1 MPSTAKRKKGMPF
14 EVFLKHLR
22 TLKGQFSL
30 RGTEQA
36 LRMARTVC
44 PISAVCNKIRGT
56 HYDTFIYKPAA
67 EIGMSR
73 LMAKRVADAADSP
86 SFLLLPVAR
95 NYRNRML
102 RALKLREVVA

>member
-1 MPSTAKRKKGMPF
+1 MPSTAKHKRGMPF
-14 EVFLKHLR
+14 EVFLTHLR
-22 TLKGQFSL
+22 ALQGQFAL

-36 LRMARTVC
+36 IRQGRFVC

-56 HYDTFIYKPAA
+56 AYQTLIYTPAV

-73 LMAKRVADAADSP
+73 LLAKRVSDAADSP
-86 SFLLLPVAR
+86 TFLLPPVTR

-102 RALKLREVVA
+102 RALKLREVV